1 MTLSLKIAVRYLFS
15 KKSHTAINAISWV
28 AVCGVAVSA
37 MAMVCVLSVYNG
49 FNLLVTSLYSDIDPQ
64 IEITPVVGKTLDTVS
79 PTVDS
84 LRFIDGVAAV
94 VPVVSDNALAVGQG
108 GQVPVTVKGVPEYY
122 ASVSGL
128 GNTLLDGTL
137 AFNDTLVS
145 YTVLGVG
152 VANAIKVGGGFTSPV
167 ELYAPRRLA
176 RVNMLNP
183 SSSFNK
189 ADFLCSGVFSVSQPE
204 YDDKLVYIPI
214 AAARKLFDYTTEAT
228 SIELR
233 LAGGA
238 DTEEV
243 KKSVSALLGDGY
255 VVKDLFEQQAEA
267 FSMMEI
273 EKWITFAILA
283 FVMMIAAFN
292 IVGSVSMLIIDKRP
306 NVKTLYSLGA
316 DNSLISRIFLLE
328 GFLVS
333 AAGTVAGVV
342 AGLVLSAVQEHFG
355 ILSMGDSF
363 IVEAY
368 PVKVIWSDVVAVTLV
383 VLAIGFLA
391 AWYPVRYITRRKLK
405 EWSLSNQ

>member
-1 MTLSLKIAVRYLFS
+1 MSLSLKIAVRYLFS

-49 FNLLVTSLYSDIDPQ
+49 FNLLITSLYTDIDPQ
-64 IEITPVVGKTLDTVS
+64 IEITPVLGKTLDTES
-79 PTVDS
+79 PAVDS
-84 LRFIDGVAAV
+84 LRLIDGVAAV

-108 GQVPVTVKGVPEYY
+108 GQIPVTVKGVPDFY
-122 ASVSGL
+122 ASVSGI
-128 GNTLLDGTL
+128 GNTLLDGCL
-137 AFNDTLVS
+137 AFEDTLVS

-152 VANAIKVGGGFTSPV
+152 VANAIKVGGGFSSPV
-167 ELYAPRRLA
+167 ELYAPRRMA

-189 ADFLCSGVFSVSQPE
+189 TEVFCSGVFSVSQPE
-204 YDDKLVYIPI
+204 YDDKFVFIPI
-214 AAARKLFDYTTEAT
+214 REARRLFDYTTEAT

-233 LAGGA
+233 LSDGA
-238 DTEEV
+238 DTESV
-243 KKSVSALLGDGY
+243 KKQAAALLGDGFS
-255 VVKDLFEQQAEA
+255 VKDIFEQQAEA
-267 FSMMEI
+267 FSMMKI

-283 FVMMIAAFN
+283 FVMMIAA
-292 IVGSVSMLIIDKRP
+292 S

-316 DNSLISRIFLLE
+316 DYSLISRIFLVE

-342 AGLVLSAVQEHFG
+342 AGLLLSAVQEHFG
-355 ILSMGDSF
+355 LLTMGDSF

-368 PVKVIWSDVVAVTLV
+368 PVKVVCSDVAAVTAV
-383 VLAIGFLA
+383 VLAIGFAA
-391 AWYPVRYITRRKLK
+391 AWYPVRYLTRRRLK

>member
-1 MTLSLKIAVRYLFS
+1 MSLSLKIAVRYLFS

-49 FNLLVTSLYSDIDPQ
+49 FNLLITSLYTDIDPQ
-64 IEITPVVGKTLDTVS
+64 IEITPVLGKTLDTES
-79 PTVDS
+79 PAVDS
-84 LRFIDGVAAV
+84 LRLIDGVAAV
-94 VPVVSDNALAVGQG
+94 VPVVSDNALALGQG
-108 GQVPVTVKGVPEYY
+108 GQIPVTVKGVPDFY
-122 ASVSGL
+122 ASVSGI
-128 GNTLLDGTL
+128 GNTLLDGCL
-137 AFNDTLVS
+137 AFEDTLVS

-152 VANAIKVGGGFTSPV
+152 VANAIKVGGGFSSPV
-167 ELYAPRRLA
+167 ELYAPRRMA

-189 ADFLCSGVFSVSQPE
+189 TEVFCSGVFSVSQPE
-204 YDDKLVYIPI
+204 YDDKFVFVPI
-214 AAARKLFDYTTEAT
+214 REARWLFDYTTEAT

-233 LAGGA
+233 LSDGA
-238 DTEEV
+238 DTESV
-243 KKSVSALLGDGY
+243 KKQAAALLGDGFS
-255 VVKDLFEQQAEA
+255 VKDIFEQQAEA
-267 FSMMEI
+267 FSMMKI

-316 DNSLISRIFLLE
+316 DYPLISRIFLVE

-342 AGLVLSAVQEHFG
+342 AGLLLSAVQEHFG
-355 ILSMGDSF
+355 LLTMGDSF

-368 PVKVIWSDVVAVTLV
+368 PVKVVWSDVAAVTAV
-383 VLAIGFLA
+383 VLAIGFAA
-391 AWYPVRYITRRKLK
+391 AWYPVRYLTRRRLK

>member
-1 MTLSLKIAVRYLFS
+1 
-15 KKSHTAINAISWV
+15 
-28 AVCGVAVSA
+28 

-49 FNLLVTSLYSDIDPQ
+49 FNLLITSLYTDIDPQ
-64 IEITPVVGKTLDTVS
+64 IEITPVLGKTLDTES
-79 PTVDS
+79 PAVDS
-84 LRFIDGVAAV
+84 LRLIDGVAAV
-94 VPVVSDNALAVGQG
+94 VPVVSDNALALGQG
-108 GQVPVTVKGVPEYY
+108 GQIPVTVKGVPDFY
-122 ASVSGL
+122 ASVSGI
-128 GNTLLDGTL
+128 GNTLLDGCL
-137 AFNDTLVS
+137 AFEDTLVS

-152 VANAIKVGGGFTSPV
+152 VANAIKVGGGFSSPV
-167 ELYAPRRLA
+167 ELYAPRRMA

-189 ADFLCSGVFSVSQPE
+189 TEVFCSGVFSVSQPE
-204 YDDKLVYIPI
+204 YDDKFVFVPI
-214 AAARKLFDYTTEAT
+214 REARWLFDYTTEAT

-233 LAGGA
+233 LSDGA
-238 DTEEV
+238 DTESV
-243 KKSVSALLGDGY
+243 KKQAAALLGDGFS
-255 VVKDLFEQQAEA
+255 VKDIFEQQAEA
-267 FSMMEI
+267 FSMMKI

-316 DNSLISRIFLLE
+316 DYPLISRIFLVE

-342 AGLVLSAVQEHFG
+342 AGLLLSAVQEHFG
-355 ILSMGDSF
+355 LLTMGDSF

-368 PVKVIWSDVVAVTLV
+368 PVKVVWSDVAAVTAV
-383 VLAIGFLA
+383 VLAIGFAA
-391 AWYPVRYITRRKLK
+391 AWYPVRYLTRRRLK

>member
-1 MTLSLKIAVRYLFS
+1 MSLSLKIAVRYLFS

-49 FNLLVTSLYSDIDPQ
+49 FNLLITSLYTDIDPQ
-64 IEITPVVGKTLDTVS
+64 IEITPVLGKTLDTES
-79 PTVDS
+79 PAVDS
-84 LRFIDGVAAV
+84 LRLIDGVAAV

-108 GQVPVTVKGVPEYY
+108 GQIPVTVKGVPDFY
-122 ASVSGL
+122 ASVSGI
-128 GNTLLDGTL
+128 GNTLLDGCL
-137 AFNDTLVS
+137 AFEDTLVS

-152 VANAIKVGGGFTSPV
+152 VANAIKVGGGFSSPV
-167 ELYAPRRLA
+167 ELYAPRRMA
-176 RVNMLNP
+176 RVNMINP

-189 ADFLCSGVFSVSQPE
+189 TEVFCSGVFSVSQPE
-204 YDDKLVYIPI
+204 YDDKFVFVPI
-214 AAARKLFDYTTEAT
+214 REARRLFDYTTEAT

-233 LAGGA
+233 LSDGA
-238 DTEEV
+238 DTESV
-243 KKSVSALLGDGY
+243 KKQAAALLGDGFS
-255 VVKDLFEQQAEA
+255 VKDIFEQQAEA
-267 FSMMEI
+267 FSMMKI

-316 DNSLISRIFLLE
+316 DYPLISRIFLVE

-342 AGLVLSAVQEHFG
+342 AGLLLSAVQEHFG
-355 ILSMGDSF
+355 LLTMGDSF

-368 PVKVIWSDVVAVTLV
+368 PVKVVWSDVAAVTAV
-383 VLAIGFLA
+383 VLAIGFAA
-391 AWYPVRYITRRKLK
+391 AWYPVRYLTRRRLK